1 MKRSISV
8 ISAILRSLTKA
19 VHWLITQDKNLTH
32 ATILEKK
39 LNKCYQCTYE
49 SSQAA
54 NLRQRMKID
63 TGQNSNKCTQ
73 CEYICSHPK
82 SLSRHLKTHAD
93 KKSCH
98 EIFHC
103 DCAFT
108 KSDNHFCSSSCAFS
122 LHLKSDNSR
131 LDSKLSTFSLKI
143 QGVKT

>member
-19 VHWLITQDKNLTH
+19 VHWLITQDKNPTH

-39 LNKCYQCTYE
+39 LNKCYQCIYE

-73 CEYICSHPK
+73 CEYICSHPR
-82 SLSRHLKTHAD
+82 SLSRHLKNHTD
-93 KKSCH
+93 KNSSH

-108 KSDNHFCSSSCAFS
+108 KSDITFAAQAVLFS
-122 LHLKSDNSR
+122 LHLLSDLGQTSR
-131 LDSKLSTFSLKI
+131 SLHFC
-143 QGVKT
+143 